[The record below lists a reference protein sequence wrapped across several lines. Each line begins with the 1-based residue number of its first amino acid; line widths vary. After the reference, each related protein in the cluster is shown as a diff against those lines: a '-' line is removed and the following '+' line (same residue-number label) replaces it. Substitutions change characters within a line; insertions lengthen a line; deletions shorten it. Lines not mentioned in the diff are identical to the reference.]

1 MPHSFDLDSASAQLH
16 LSEAIVW
23 CTNRQLTATPLEN
36 SEIRRRLKLLDQAAE
51 LMRQA
56 YLESG
61 NVVGRFLRRDYSKTR
76 KYQQALDLMAQVNP
90 ASLPSV
96 IKRLRS
102 PELQPSLEL
111 SQAQTE
117 QAKEQIVRSVV
128 SKRSALIPTLQHRQ
142 TAPHGAQGRLLR
154 YWPEENLAD
163 GAAEY
168 ASVGFFDADNTPPW
182 DSWVMF
188 SSGMLVSWVPGEL
201 IELVDR
207 GVDANPEGCIAWF
220 D

>member
-1 MPHSFDLDSASAQLH
+1 MPQSFDLDRASAQLH
-16 LSEAIVW
+16 LSEAVVW

-51 LMRQA
+51 LMHQA

-76 KYQQALDLMAQVNP
+76 KYQQALDLMAQINP

-96 IKRLRS
+96 TKRLRS

-117 QAKEQIVRSVV
+117 QAREQIVQSVV
-128 SKRSALIPTLQHRQ
+128 SKRSAFDSDIATPADRSSWCPRPSSQVL
-142 TAPHGAQGRLLR
+142 AGRKPCRRRGRIRFCGVLR
-154 YWPEENLAD
+154 C
-163 GAAEY
+163 G
-168 ASVGFFDADNTPPW
+168 
-182 DSWVMF
+182 
-188 SSGMLVSWVPGEL
+188 
-201 IELVDR
+201 
-207 GVDANPEGCIAWF
+207 
-220 D
+220 